1 MKRRISKNYIFF
13 SLYVVLVLL
22 TAFIGIRF
30 VSVYFS
36 DGSNQANQ
44 EIYDKYYVVI
54 SDDNQSSFWKSV
66 YEGAYNYGL
75 ENNVYVEDLA
85 TGFSGDLS
93 KEELMRI
100 AIASN
105 VDGILVSA
113 DDSKEMTALI
123 DEAAS
128 KGIPVVT
135 LYNDAPNSKRISYV
149 GVGSYNIG
157 TEYGRQALSVAKS
170 IYAENPDEQINVV
183 VLVDSVPSTDQ
194 MMVYSTLQ
202 ESFEKDA
209 LSFRLNLDMVK
220 IDTTNTF
227 SVEENIRDVFLSEDV
242 PDIIICLS
250 ELDTTCVY
258 QAVVDYN
265 QVGKVNILGYHD
277 SVTILQG
284 IERGIINS
292 SIRIDTQQMG
302 EYSVNALLE
311 YDRAGFTNQ
320 YFTVD
325 IDVINSYT
333 VSAYMEDSAN
343 GK

>member
-1 MKRRISKNYIFF
+1 MRRRINKNYLFF
-13 SLYVVLVLL
+13 SLYVVIVLL
-22 TAFIGIRF
+22 TAFVGLRF

-36 DGSNQANQ
+36 DKNNKANQ
-44 EIYDKYYVVI
+44 ETYDKYYVII

-75 ENNVYVEDLA
+75 GKNVYVEDLA
-85 TGFSGDLS
+85 SGFSSDLS
-93 KEELMRI
+93 KEELMHI

-113 DDSKEMTALI
+113 DDSEEMSALI
-123 DEAAS
+123 DEAMS

-135 LYNDAPNSKRISYV
+135 LYNDSPNSNRISYV

-157 TEYGRQALSVAKS
+157 NEYGRQALSIAKT
-170 IYAENPDEQINVV
+170 IYNENPDEQIDVV

-194 MMVYSTLQ
+194 MMVYSAVQ

-227 SVEENIRDVFLSEDV
+227 SVEETIRDLFLSEDV
-242 PDIIICLS
+242 PDIIICLN
-250 ELDTTCVY
+250 EIDTTCVY

-265 QVGKVNILGYHD
+265 KVGKVNVLGYYD

-292 SIRIDTQQMG
+292 SIKINTKQMG
-302 EYSVNALLE
+302 EYSIDALLD
-311 YDRAGFTNQ
+311 YDRAGFTSQ
-320 YFTVD
+320 YFAVD
-325 IDVINSYT
+325 IDVINVYN
-333 VSAYMEDSAN
+333 VSAYMEEKSN
-343 GK
+343 ET